1 METGALFQDL
11 VLVMTDISPCKEQVA
26 KIKYKQVKEEK
37 GEKKKSPKAVFAFNL
52 GTVLLVQLNTQ
63 RGVTRAPCPATVCHQ
78 LPSGDNDIVPA
89 WHPQFTGVGGQGLGY
104 LIRIG
109 LLGEVNAFRPQL
121 VLSEHF

>member
-11 VLVMTDISPCKEQVA
+11 VLVMTDSSPCKEQLA

-37 GEKKKSPKAVFAFNL
+37 GKKKKSPKAVFAFNL
-52 GTVLLVQLNTQ
+52 DTVLLVQLN
-63 RGVTRAPCPATVCHQ
+63 TRAPCPATVCHQ
-78 LPSGDNDIVPA
+78 LLSGGNDIVPA